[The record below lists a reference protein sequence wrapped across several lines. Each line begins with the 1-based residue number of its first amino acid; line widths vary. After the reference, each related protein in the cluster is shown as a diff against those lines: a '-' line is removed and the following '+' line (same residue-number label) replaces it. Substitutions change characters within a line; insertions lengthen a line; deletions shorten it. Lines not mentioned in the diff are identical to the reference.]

1 MTFEV
6 ESQNQ
11 QPPLRKSSL
20 RSGRS
25 TQGVF
30 EETLSGTVLLN
41 ITWSSGSPLP
51 STGWVLVAGH
61 IQDVLGT
68 SPFSATNRA
77 GGRAWGILQRCASTG
92 TPQSPS
98 PYSGVSHPPL
108 PKGLPLF
115 CFGTT
120 EKNPVPA
127 CSPQPPEPIAPF
139 NWPGSAPEYRL
150 CPGSISAWGNYPLF
164 PGTPSERGLI

>member
-1 MTFEV
+1 M
-6 ESQNQ
+6 
-11 QPPLRKSSL
+11 
-20 RSGRS
+20 
-25 TQGVF
+25 
-30 EETLSGTVLLN
+30 LN

-92 TPQSPS
+92 MPQSPS
-98 PYSGVSHPPL
+98 PHSGVSHAPL

-120 EKNPVPA
+120 EKNPGPA
-127 CSPQPPEPIAPF
+127 CSPQSPEPLAPF
-139 NWPGSAPEYRL
+139 NWPGSAPEYHL
-150 CPGSISAWGNYPLF
+150 CPGSISAWGKEEQVFDFSACLGKVLIPLLPLRLHPQPHPSLISRFWDEAAMAWF
-164 PGTPSERGLI
+164 PCSCM